1 MAPTQQQIYA
11 RRRALLLVV
20 AVVLGIVL
28 WNAFSGSGSNAP
40 APIANQSSVS
50 ATASTPVN
58 EITDCQPGVVQV
70 TALIGDQNGDK
81 SSFAADEKPR
91 LWYEITNT
99 GLVDCNFNVG
109 SRVTFF
115 TITSGDE
122 TYYSSRDCDRSA
134 DQDLVTV
141 LKANTTIASDREG
154 AIWERV
160 RSSSTGCGA
169 EQEPVPANGASYF
182 LKVEVNGVYSEN
194 TVQFLLN

>member
-11 RRRALLLVV
+11 RRRALLLLVLVV
-20 AVVLGIVL
+20 VGVLV
-28 WNAFSGSGSNAP
+28 WNAFSGGSQPQQAGP
-40 APIANQSSVS
+40 TSAASVS
-50 ATASTPVN
+50 ATASTPAS
-58 EITDCQPGVVQV
+58 EIVDCQPGVVEV
-70 TALIGDQNGDK
+70 FARIGDKDGEK
-81 SSFAADEKPR
+81 SSFASGEKPY
-91 LWYEITNT
+91 LWYDITNT
-99 GLVDCNFNVG
+99 GPVDCNFNVG

-141 LKANTTIASDREG
+141 LKANSTISSSREG

-160 RSSSTGCGA
+160 RSSGTGCGA
-169 EQEPVPANGASYF
+169 EQEPVPSGGASYF

-194 TVQFLLN
+194 PVQFLLN

>member
-11 RRRALLLVV
+11 RRRALLLLVLVV
-20 AVVLGIVL
+20 IGVLV
-28 WNAFSGSGSNAP
+28 WNSLNG
-40 APIANQSSVS
+40 QSASQQTQLISESTSS
-50 ATASTPVN
+50 ATASTPAN
-58 EITDCQPGVVQV
+58 QITDCQPGVVTV
-70 TALIGDQNGDK
+70 TAHIGDESGDK
-81 SSFAADEKPR
+81 SSFASNEKPH

-134 DQDLVTV
+134 DEDLVTV
-141 LKANTTIASDREG
+141 LKANTTIASDRAG

-169 EQEPVPANGASYF
+169 EQEPVPGNGASYF

-194 TVQFLLN
+194 QVQFLLN